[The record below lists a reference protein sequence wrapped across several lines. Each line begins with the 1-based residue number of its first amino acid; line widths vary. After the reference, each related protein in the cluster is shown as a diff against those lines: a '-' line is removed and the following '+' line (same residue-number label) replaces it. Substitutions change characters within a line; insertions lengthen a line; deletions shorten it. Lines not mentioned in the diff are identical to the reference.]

1 MGIVLVVLHVAIC
14 FILIAVILLQ
24 AGRGQG
30 LTGSNFSGGGVQSL
44 FGTRAADFLTKATTV
59 SAILF
64 LFTCI
69 GLDIIEA
76 QRSRSLFEGKRPST
90 PVNIQQIQKVLEKIK
105 SEGGKTTAGATAA
118 QPAAAAAVKPATQP
132 SPVQQ
137 ATAPS
142 APVPAPAV
150 QPATTTP
157 APAKKS

>member
-1 MGIVLVVLHVAIC
+1 MIIVLVILHVIIC

-30 LTGSNFSGGGVQSL
+30 LTGGGFNSGGVQSL

-76 QRSRSLFEGKRPST
+76 QRSRSLFETKRPVT
-90 PVNIQQIQKVLEKIK
+90 PVDMEQIQKVLAKMKAEEAKAKTAAPAPK
-105 SEGGKTTAGATAA
+105 SET
-118 QPAAAAAVKPATQP
+118 
-132 SPVQQ
+132 PVQKPK
-137 ATAPS
+137 T
-142 APVPAPAV
+142 
-150 QPATTTP
+150 
-157 APAKKS
+157 

>member
-1 MGIVLVVLHVAIC
+1 MSIVLVILHVAIC

-30 LTGSNFSGGGVQSL
+30 LTGGGFSGGGVQSL

-76 QRSRSLFEGKRPST
+76 QRSRSLFDAKRPTT
-90 PVNIQQIQKVLEKIK
+90 PVDMAQIQKVLEKMK
-105 SEGGKTTAGATAA
+105 AEEK
-118 QPAAAAAVKPATQP
+118 KPATKT
-132 SPVQQ
+132 Q
-137 ATAPS
+137 ALKS
-142 APVPAPAV
+142 E
-150 QPATTTP
+150 TP
-157 APAKKS
+157 AKAKEEKT